1 MTPRAPGARDAGQ
14 AFPVYVVAVAGLLF
28 VALAVFAV
36 GMAGA
41 ARNGAR
47 SAADASALAAAQSY
61 RDEVFAGFLRDLG
74 TADAGR
80 RWLTGLGDPPRA
92 ACSEAARLA
101 GSNDADDERCRITA
115 GPGPATSFEVTAR
128 TRKAVGTSVVPG
140 TEDVHARATA
150 RAVLEPRCRPGPGD
164 VPHAGPFLLECD
176 DGRELT
182 VDPGHP
188 DPLLDAKD
196 LFAVRLAATD
206 Q

>member
-1 MTPRAPGARDAGQ
+1 M
-14 AFPVYVVAVAGLLF
+14 AVAGLLF